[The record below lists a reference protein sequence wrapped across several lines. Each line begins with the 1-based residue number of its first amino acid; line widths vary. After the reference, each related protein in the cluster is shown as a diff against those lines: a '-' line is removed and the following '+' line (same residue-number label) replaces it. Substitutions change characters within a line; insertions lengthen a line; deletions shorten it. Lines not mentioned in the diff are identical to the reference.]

1 MPIPGTSTPSSRALL
16 RDDVYGRLR
25 EAIIDGTF
33 EPGEQLRDGDL
44 ATWLGV
50 SRTPVREAL
59 LRLGQSGLVVAR
71 PGRSTMVS
79 TIDSRPLHEARDV
92 VAAMHQL
99 AVRESVPS
107 LTADDLRLMS
117 EANERF
123 EEAVVAGDVEAAL
136 AADDA
141 FHGVPVKVCGNR
153 SLAVVLEQ
161 FTPVLRRAERLQ
173 FASAKGHDSIVR
185 HQELIRLCS
194 KGDADGAAAVVF
206 TTFHSLSTADG
217 A

>member
-1 MPIPGTSTPSSRALL
+1 MPIPSTVPSPSRALL

-25 EAIIDGTF
+25 DAIIDGTF
-33 EPGEQLRDGDL
+33 EPGEQLRDAEL

-59 LRLGQSGLVVAR
+59 LRLGQTGLVVAR
-71 PGRSTMVS
+71 PGRSTSVS
-79 TIDSRPLHEARDV
+79 TIDARTLHEARDV
-92 VAAMHQL
+92 VAAMHEL

-107 LTADDLRLMS
+107 LTAQDLRRMS

-123 EEAVVAGDVEAAL
+123 EVAVAAGDVEAAL

-141 FHGVPVKVCGNR
+141 FHGVPVEVCGNR
-153 SLAVVLEQ
+153 SLAAVLEQ

-173 FASAKGHDSIVR
+173 FASEKGHDSIVR
-185 HQELIRLCS
+185 HAELIRLCTT
-194 KGDADGAAAVVF
+194 GDVDGAAAVVF
-206 TTFHSLSTADG
+206 STFHSLSTADG